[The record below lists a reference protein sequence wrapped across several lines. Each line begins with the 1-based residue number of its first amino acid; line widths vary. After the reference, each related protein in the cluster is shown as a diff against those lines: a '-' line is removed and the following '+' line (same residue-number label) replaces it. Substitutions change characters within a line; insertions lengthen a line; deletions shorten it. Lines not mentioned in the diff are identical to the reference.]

1 MTGEMVATPSA
12 KGHAELLAEA
22 RWRVL
27 RQTPGPGRL
36 FLWVARARLEKLNH
50 ADAVK
55 AHPDAL
61 ISWDFKL

>member
-12 KGHAELLAEA
+12 KGHTELFGGGSVACPAPDAWA
-22 RWRVL
+22 RSS
-27 RQTPGPGRL
+27 

-50 ADAVK
+50 DDAVK